1 MKPANPAPRLS
12 CEFDAFLFSPIGED
26 YNGLQLSVVSLLA
39 RRDLDPWQEAASLA
53 NLPKEAAIQKL
64 ASLIWALPGPLVA
77 SPDRAAMA
85 TRLIALLPRWSDSR
99 QSEKP
104 VGATAADAEAA
115 ALRRRVIIAAM
126 IVASYIMLLA
136 VAQLTT
142 FPDLPSKRTTTVDAP
157 ASPETLS
164 QTPPS
169 LSEK

>member
-64 ASLIWALPGPLVA
+64 ASLIWALPGPLAA

-99 QSEKP
+99 PSEKP
-104 VGATAADAEAA
+104 VGATAAEAA
-115 ALRRRVIIAAM
+115 ALRRRAIIAAM
-126 IVASYIMLLA
+126 IVAGYIMLLA
-136 VAQLTT
+136 VAQITT
-142 FPDLPSKRTTTVDAP
+142 FPDPPSTRTTTFDAP
-157 ASPETLS
+157 GSPKTLS
-164 QTPPS
+164 QTP
-169 LSEK
+169 LSMSGK